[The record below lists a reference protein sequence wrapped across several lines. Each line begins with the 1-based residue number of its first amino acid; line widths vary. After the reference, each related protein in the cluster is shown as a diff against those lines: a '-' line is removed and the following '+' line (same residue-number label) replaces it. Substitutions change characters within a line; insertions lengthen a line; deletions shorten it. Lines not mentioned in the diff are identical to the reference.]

1 MIFDTHAHYDEAA
14 FDGDRGQVLAALSD
28 CGIDHVVNIGCTSEW
43 IRTTIALIDQY
54 DWMYGTAGMHPE
66 YLEGWPAENLHV
78 VREALAHPKM
88 VALGEIGLDYHE
100 EGLPEKERQFAW
112 FEEQLELARDLS
124 LPVVI
129 HSRDAA
135 KDTLDIMRAHRAQEI
150 GGVVH
155 CFSYPKEIARDIL
168 NMGFFLGIGGVLTFK
183 NARKLVEVV
192 EYAPMDRLVLE
203 TDCPFLAPEPHR
215 RERNDSR
222 FLPLVV
228 KKLAEIKG
236 ISEEEV
242 IRVTE
247 ENAKRLYRMEQD
259 PK

>member
-100 EGLPEKERQFAW
+100 EGLPEKSG
-112 FEEQLELARDLS
+112 S
-124 LPVVI
+124 LPGLRN
-129 HSRDAA
+129 SWSW
-135 KDTLDIMRAHRAQEI
+135 QE
-150 GGVVH
+150 
-155 CFSYPKEIARDIL
+155 
-168 NMGFFLGIGGVLTFK
+168 TF
-183 NARKLVEVV
+183 
-192 EYAPMDRLVLE
+192 P
-203 TDCPFLAPEPHR
+203 CP
-215 RERNDSR
+215 
-222 FLPLVV
+222 
-228 KKLAEIKG
+228 
-236 ISEEEV
+236 
-242 IRVTE
+242 
-247 ENAKRLYRMEQD
+247 
-259 PK
+259 

>member
-14 FDGDRGQVLAALSD
+14 FDADRGQVLAALFD

-43 IRTTIALIDQY
+43 IRTTIKLTEEY

-66 YLEGWPAENLHV
+66 YLEGWPSENLSV
-78 VREALAHPKM
+78 VRDGLMHPKM
-88 VALGEIGLDYHE
+88 VAVGEIGLDYHE
-100 EGLPEKERQFAW
+100 EGLPEKERQFDW
-112 FEEQLELARDLS
+112 FEAQLELARELS

-135 KDTLDIMRAHRAQEI
+135 KDTLDIMKAHRAHEI

-155 CFSYPKEIARDIL
+155 CFSYPKEVAREIL
-168 NMGFFLGIGGVLTFK
+168 NMGFYLGIGGVLTFK
-183 NARKLVEVV
+183 NARRLLEVV

-228 KKLAEIKG
+228 KKLAELKEMA
-236 ISEEEV
+236 EEDV

-247 ENAKRLYRMEQD
+247 ENAFRLYRME
-259 PK
+259 K

>member
-1 MIFDTHAHYDEAA
+1 MIFDTHAHYDDAA
-14 FDGDRGQVLAALSD
+14 FEGDRGQVLAALSG
-28 CGIDHVVNIGCTSEW
+28 CGIDHVVNIGCTSES
-43 IRTTIALIDQY
+43 IRLTKELTEQY

-66 YLEGWPAENLHV
+66 YLEGWPEENLHV
-78 VREALAHPKM
+78 VREALMHPKM
-88 VALGEIGLDYHE
+88 LALGEIGLDYHE

-112 FEEQLELARDLS
+112 LEAQLELAREMQV
-124 LPVVI
+124 PVVI

-135 KDTLDIMRAHRAQEI
+135 KNTMDIMRAHRAHEI
-150 GGVVH
+150 GGVIH
-155 CFSYPKEIARDIL
+155 CFSYPKEVARDYL

-192 EYAPMDRLVLE
+192 EYAPMSQLVLE
-203 TDCPFLAPEPHR
+203 TDCPYLAPEPHR

-242 IRVTE
+242 IRITE
-247 ENAKRLYRMEQD
+247 ENAFRLYRMG
-259 PK
+259 